1 VCGVW
6 CVNQRGM
13 VQVTDEGL
21 SQAGR
26 WPDLTTLDL
35 WENMRLTDRT
45 LLAASSCGKLETVRL
60 CGRAFTDSGM
70 RSLASGCP
78 GTVADH
84 AFSFSLVTYSRS
96 LAFRRFCVVS
106 FLSCRS
112 IIRRLLAP
120 SSPPLSCPSS
130 FFSRCAHV
138 DDGQRPPRQA

>member
-1 VCGVW
+1 
-6 CVNQRGM
+6 M

-26 WPDLTTLDL
+26 WTDLTTLDL

-84 AFSFSLVTYSRS
+84 AFSFLLSFVGLPSCRVSC
-96 LAFRRFCVVS
+96 AVCVPSSSFAYALPRPSFVS
-106 FLSCRS
+106 FLFR
-112 IIRRLLAP
+112 P
-120 SSPPLSCPSS
+120 SCP
-130 FFSRCAHV
+130 
-138 DDGQRPPRQA
+138 